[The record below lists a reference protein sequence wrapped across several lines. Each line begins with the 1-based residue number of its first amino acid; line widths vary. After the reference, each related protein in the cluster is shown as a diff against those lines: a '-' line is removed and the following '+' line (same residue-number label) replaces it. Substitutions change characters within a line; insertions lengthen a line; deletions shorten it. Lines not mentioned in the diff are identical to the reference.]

1 MSVDYNGTS
10 DVSKS
15 SASPVS
21 ATAFT
26 MCAWVYSDT
35 TSGTRYAFGLQNP
48 SNSHG
53 WRLGFNGTAINL
65 QCVGA
70 SSQNTPVSSAAA
82 SGQWMHLGMV
92 CGAVNS
98 RIIYKNGVSIGTG
111 TASIAPSGVNQIRIG
126 AGTNSSGTAV
136 SFWNGR
142 VAAVCLWNAALTAS
156 EMASLGA
163 GAFPLSIR
171 SASVRSWHPLGGF
184 YPHDVND
191 YWNGG
196 YNLDSIPAA
205 SGQEPRIYHIGWG
218 GLKTAATA
226 ASATL
231 TADYAAFSLTG
242 QAAATRPA
250 RAVVASQAS
259 YSLAGQTASLR
270 RGYTL
275 TASSATFS
283 ETGYSATLSARRQ
296 AVASQA
302 SFALTG
308 QSVSV
313 PMGRTLVASHG
324 SLSLSGSNAATMVS
338 RAMLA
343 GVSTVSLTGQ
353 DAGLSRQSTLAT
365 ASGEYSLT
373 GSDVQF
379 GSPKILAAQQ
389 ASFSLT
395 GNDAAVSRVR
405 SLSCETASLALS
417 GEASAISAQRFL
429 ASTQASFSESGQ
441 DASLRRSLAL
451 PCEATQVAV
460 TGQDS
465 NLLRTAVASCISA
478 AFEMTAPNIDLTL
491 RALTA
496 ERPYVDSWSSAT
508 RDRGSEFFHRR
519 TSSLELQL
527 ESSHK
532 RRRESRTTGLV
543 Q

>member
-53 WRLGFNGTAINL
+53 WRLGFNGTSINL

-308 QSVSV
+308 
-313 PMGRTLVASHG
+313 
-324 SLSLSGSNAATMVS
+324 
-338 RAMLA
+338 
-343 GVSTVSLTGQ
+343 
-353 DAGLSRQSTLAT
+353 
-365 ASGEYSLT
+365 
-373 GSDVQF
+373 
-379 GSPKILAAQQ
+379 
-389 ASFSLT
+389 
-395 GNDAAVSRVR
+395 
-405 SLSCETASLALS
+405 
-417 GEASAISAQRFL
+417 
-429 ASTQASFSESGQ
+429 
-441 DASLRRSLAL
+441 
-451 PCEATQVAV
+451 
-460 TGQDS
+460 
-465 NLLRTAVASCISA
+465 
-478 AFEMTAPNIDLTL
+478 
-491 RALTA
+491 
-496 ERPYVDSWSSAT
+496 
-508 RDRGSEFFHRR
+508 
-519 TSSLELQL
+519 
-527 ESSHK
+527 
-532 RRRESRTTGLV
+532 
-543 Q
+543 